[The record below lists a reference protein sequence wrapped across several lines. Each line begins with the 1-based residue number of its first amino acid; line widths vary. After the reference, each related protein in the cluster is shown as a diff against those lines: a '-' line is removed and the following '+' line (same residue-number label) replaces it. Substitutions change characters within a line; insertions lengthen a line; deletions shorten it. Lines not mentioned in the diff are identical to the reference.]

1 MINSLLHHKTKS
13 LSSSSIKLKD
23 IQNAKKVLFALF
35 TRYGDTI
42 IDLVVIQEFV
52 LEYPSKDYLIL
63 CPKQMKPYFDELTPN
78 LKCIGINKRN
88 YLEMFKLNYF
98 LKKWSPDIGFNPW
111 SFGVEGSFFLSYCQ
125 KYQFYKDFNK
135 PQVINHYEV
144 VRKYLRLPEKIWKTE
159 VLATE
164 LKLKRVLICPE
175 STDGE
180 RSISIGQINKIIK
193 EIKYNFGNPLFTIAS
208 VTPKYRHSNCNNFF
222 FKKTNKSSRNF
233 IKLVKD
239 SDLVIC
245 CDSAPLH
252 IAQVFKKNI
261 LAVFTATN
269 PEIVLNSG
277 SKINLYNN

>member
-1 MINSLLHHKTKS
+1 MINSLLRHKTKS

-52 LEYPSKDYLIL
+52 QKYPSKDYLIL

-88 YLEMFKLNYF
+88 YLEMFKLNFF

-144 VRKYLRLPEKIWKTE
+144 VRKYLGLPEKIWKIKDS
-159 VLATE
+159 
-164 LKLKRVLICPE
+164 KLDLNYQRVLICPE
-175 STDGE
+175 STDSE
-180 RSISIGQINKIIK
+180 RSISIGQINKIIN
-193 EIKYNFGNPLFTIAS
+193 EIKYNLGNPLFTIAS
-208 VTPKYRHSNCNNFF
+208 ISPKYRQSNCNNFF
-222 FKKTNKSSRNF
+222 FKKTIKSSRDF

-245 CDSAPLH
+245 CDSGPLH
-252 IAQVFKKNI
+252 IAQALKKNI
-261 LAVFTATN
+261 FAVFTVTN

>member
-1 MINSLLHHKTKS
+1 MINSLLRHKTKS
-13 LSSSSIKLKD
+13 LSSSPIKLRD

-52 LEYPSKDYLIL
+52 QKYPSKDYLIL
-63 CPKQMKPYFDELTPN
+63 CPKQMKPYLDELTPN

-88 YLEMFKLNYF
+88 YLEMFKLNFF

-144 VRKYLRLPEKIWKTE
+144 VRKYLGLPEKIWKIIDS
-159 VLATE
+159 
-164 LKLKRVLICPE
+164 KLDLNYQRVLICPE
-175 STDGE
+175 SSDSE
-180 RSISIGQINKIIK
+180 RSISIGQINKIIN
-193 EIKYNFGNPLFTIAS
+193 EIKYNLGNPLFTIAS
-208 VTPKYRHSNCNNFF
+208 ISPKYRQSNCNNFF
-222 FKKTNKSSRNF
+222 FKKTNKSSRDF

-245 CDSAPLH
+245 CDSGPLH
-252 IAQVFKKNI
+252 IAQALKKNI

>member
-1 MINSLLHHKTKS
+1 MINSLLRHKTKS
-13 LSSSSIKLKD
+13 LSSSPIKLRD

-52 LEYPSKDYLIL
+52 QKYPSKDYLIL
-63 CPKQMKPYFDELTPN
+63 CPKQMKPYLDELTPN

-88 YLEMFKLNYF
+88 YLDMFKLNFF

-144 VRKYLRLPEKIWKTE
+144 VRKYLGLPEKIWKIIDS
-159 VLATE
+159 
-164 LKLKRVLICPE
+164 KLDLNYQRVLICPE
-175 STDGE
+175 SSDSE
-180 RSISIGQINKIIK
+180 RSISIGQINKIIN
-193 EIKYNFGNPLFTIAS
+193 EIKYNLGNPLFTIAS
-208 VTPKYRHSNCNNFF
+208 ISPKYRQSNCNNFF
-222 FKKTNKSSRNF
+222 FKKTNKSSRDF

-245 CDSAPLH
+245 CDSGPLH
-252 IAQVFKKNI
+252 IAQALKKNI

>member
-1 MINSLLHHKTKS
+1 MINALLRHKVKS
-13 LSSSSIKLKD
+13 ISSSGINLKD
-23 IQNAKKVLFALF
+23 IQNANKVLFALF

-52 LEYPSKDYLIL
+52 EKYPSKDFLIL

-78 LKCIGINKRN
+78 LRCIGINKRN
-88 YLEMFKLNYF
+88 YLEMFKLNFF

-125 KYQFYKDFNK
+125 KFQFYKDFNK

-144 VRKYLRLPEKIWKTE
+144 VRKYLSLPEKIWKIKDSTP
-159 VLATE
+159 E
-164 LKLKRVLICPE
+164 LNYQRVLICPE
-175 STDGE
+175 STDSE
-180 RSISIGQINKIIK
+180 RSISIGQINKIIN

-208 VTPKYRHSNCNNFF
+208 ITPKYHQSNCNNFF
-222 FKKTNKSSRNF
+222 FKKTNKSSRDF

-239 SDLVIC
+239 SDLIIC
-245 CDSAPLH
+245 CDSGPLH
-252 IAQVFKKNI
+252 IAQALKKNI
-261 LAVFTATN
+261 LAVFTASN

-277 SKINLYNN
+277 SKISLYNN

>member
-1 MINSLLHHKTKS
+1 MINVLLRHKTKS
-13 LSSSSIKLKD
+13 LSSSDIKLKD
-23 IQNAKKVLFALF
+23 IQNANKVLFALF

-52 LEYPSKDYLIL
+52 EQYPSKDFLIL

-78 LKCIGINKRN
+78 LRCIGINKRN
-88 YLEMFKLNYF
+88 YLDMFKLNIF
-98 LKKWSPDIGFNPW
+98 LKKWNPDIGFNPW
-111 SFGVEGSFFLSYCQ
+111 SFGAEGSFFLSYCQ
-125 KYQFYKDFNK
+125 KYQFYKDFSK
-135 PQVINHYEV
+135 PQVINHYEA
-144 VRKYLRLPEKIWKTE
+144 VRKYLRLSEKIWKTE
-159 VLATE
+159 TLGNE
-164 LKLKRVLICPE
+164 FNCKRVLICPE
-175 STDGE
+175 STDSK
-180 RSISIGQINKIIK
+180 RSISIGQINKIIN

-208 VTPKYRHSNCNNFF
+208 ITPKYHKSNCSNFF

-252 IAQVFKKNI
+252 IAQALKKNI

-277 SKINLYNN
+277 SKINLYKN

>member
-1 MINSLLHHKTKS
+1 ML
-13 LSSSSIKLKD
+13 
-23 IQNAKKVLFALF
+23 
-35 TRYGDTI
+35 G
-42 IDLVVIQEFV
+42 
-52 LEYPSKDYLIL
+52 
-63 CPKQMKPYFDELTPN
+63 
-78 LKCIGINKRN
+78 
-88 YLEMFKLNYF
+88 
-98 LKKWSPDIGFNPW
+98 
-111 SFGVEGSFFLSYCQ
+111 
-125 KYQFYKDFNK
+125 
-135 PQVINHYEV
+135 
-144 VRKYLRLPEKIWKTE
+144 
-159 VLATE
+159 TE

-175 STDGE
+175 STDSE

>member
-1 MINSLLHHKTKS
+1 MINAFLRHKAKK
-13 LSSSSIKLKD
+13 LSSSAIKLKD
-23 IQNAKKVLFALF
+23 IQNANKVLFALF

-52 LEYPSKDYLIL
+52 EKYPSKDFLIL

-78 LKCIGINKRN
+78 LRCIGINKRN
-88 YLEMFKLNYF
+88 YLDMFKLNFF

-144 VRKYLRLPEKIWKTE
+144 VRKYLRLPERIWKTE
-159 VLATE
+159 ALGN
-164 LKLKRVLICPE
+164 KFRCKRVLICPE
-175 STDGE
+175 STDSE
-180 RSISIGQINKIIK
+180 RSISIGQINKIIY
-193 EIKYNFGNPLFTIAS
+193 EIKSNFGNPLFTIAS
-208 VTPKYRHSNCNNFF
+208 ITPKYHQSNCYNFF
-222 FKKTNKSSRNF
+222 FKKTNKSSRDF

-245 CDSAPLH
+245 CDSGPLH
-252 IAQVFKKNI
+252 IAQAFKKNI

>member
-1 MINSLLHHKTKS
+1 MINSLLRHKTKS
-13 LSSSSIKLKD
+13 LSSSPIKLKD

-88 YLEMFKLNYF
+88 YLEMFKLNFF

-125 KYQFYKDFNK
+125 KFQFYKDFNK

-144 VRKYLRLPEKIWKTE
+144 VRKYLELPEKIWKIKDSK
-159 VLATE
+159 LE
-164 LKLKRVLICPE
+164 LNYQRVLICPE
-175 STDGE
+175 STDSE
-180 RSISIGQINKIIK
+180 RSISIGQINKIIY
-193 EIKYNFGNPLFTIAS
+193 EIKSNFGNPLFTIAS
-208 VTPKYRHSNCNNFF
+208 ITPKYHQSNCYNFF
-222 FKKTNKSSRNF
+222 FKKTNKSSRDF

-245 CDSAPLH
+245 CDSGPLH
-252 IAQVFKKNI
+252 VAQALKKNI

>member
-88 YLEMFKLNYF
+88 YLDMFKLNFF

-144 VRKYLRLPEKIWKTE
+144 VRKYLGLPEKIWKIKD
-159 VLATE
+159 LKLE
-164 LKLKRVLICPE
+164 LKYQLVLICPE
-175 STDGE
+175 STDSE
-180 RSISIGQINKIIK
+180 RSISISQINKIIN

-208 VTPKYRHSNCNNFF
+208 ITPKYRQSNCNNFF
-222 FKKTNKSSRNF
+222 FKKTNKSSRDF

-245 CDSAPLH
+245 CDSGPLH
-252 IAQVFKKNI
+252 IAQAFKKNV

-277 SKINLYNN
+277 SKINVYNN